1 MLLLQRAE
9 QQRGALAAQSRR
21 EEAAEQ
27 AGRPLVQPQPQ
38 HVVRLAR
45 GLEEQRRR
53 LRLGRGVHQR
63 DGGLLLLLLL
73 RLLRRLLLPSLLQHP
88 LLRLLLPL
96 RSVARR
102 SLAHAGG
109 LAGHARRH
117 LDGRR
122 RLRLRLLRL
131 LRRRRGAAGAAR
143 EAHARPDAL
152 ELAWVEGEVA
162 ERRVGLGLRHQS
174 AHALRRLGL
183 GLGSGLGLR
192 LGFGLGLV

>member
-162 ERRVGLGLRHQS
+162 ERRVGL
-174 AHALRRLGL
+174 
-183 GLGSGLGLR
+183 
-192 LGFGLGLV
+192 